1 MKEIYARGPVAACMA
16 CPFDEFEKGYTGG
29 IFATTNNR
37 TVRRS
42 HEPTSGYS
50 NRAVTDES
58 AGGPGVRPYRCGH
71 RLRRRGH
78 REHTTPRAQHP
89 TPPPCCRD

>member
-1 MKEIYARGPVAACMA
+1 MMKEIYARGPVAACMA

-42 HEPTSGYS
+42 HEPTAA
-50 NRAVTDES
+50 R
-58 AGGPGVRPYRCGH
+58 
-71 RLRRRGH
+71 RLTIAL
-78 REHTTPRAQHP
+78 TTCSPMMVL
-89 TPPPCCRD
+89 